1 MTARRKAG
9 GGPPIWAVGLVGL
22 AIAAG
27 FALRVLVPHGL
38 NPTIFLA
45 LGEDS
50 HVQTSYARD
59 LLGDVV
65 TRPDLGHDG
74 RFFFPQAN
82 DPWYLDP
89 QMHAAV
95 LDRPVYR
102 GQRMLFPMLAGGF
115 GLFPPHAIAWAM
127 LITNVVAFGLG
138 TLLAARLAQTWGASP
153 LLGLAIPLNI
163 GLIFELDIGGAGV
176 LAYVLCVAAVYSL
189 SQGRE
194 WPAATLLAGAALSR
208 EVMLLFAAGLL
219 VVYWLREHRFQW
231 RLLALPVIAMGIWH
245 IYLRIQLEGVV
256 GEGGGREAFAP
267 PFVGMWQAFMLW
279 AEEPADLLLGV
290 MMLAVVVVFALR
302 AIRSRQPLAWGALP
316 FVALVTT
323 LSVYVWRE
331 PVDLSRA
338 LAPVFTAYA
347 FVLFAKDDAAPS
359 SIAPVESAPSERE
372 SADRHRSG

>member
-1 MTARRKAG
+1 V
-9 GGPPIWAVGLVGL
+9 VGLVGL

-27 FALRVLVPHGL
+27 FALRVLAPHGL

-115 GLFPPHAIAWAM
+115 GLFPPHAVAWAM

-153 LLGLAIPLNI
+153 WLGLAIPLNI

-176 LAYVLCVAAVYSL
+176 LAYVLCVAAVCSL
-189 SQGRE
+189 SRGRE

-231 RLLALPVIAMGIWH
+231 RLLALPLIAIGIWH

-256 GEGGGREAFAP
+256 GAGGGREAFAP

-279 AEEPADLLLGV
+279 AEEPADLFLGV
-290 MMLAVVVVFALR
+290 TMLAVVVVFTLR
-302 AIRSRQPLAWGALP
+302 AFRSRQPLAWGALP
-316 FVALVTT
+316 FVALATT

-331 PVDLSRA
+331 PVDLFRA

-347 FVLFAKDDAAPS
+347 FILFAKDDAAPS